1 MKAFICVIV
10 FLIGFSQ
17 IYSQS
22 YDPFIQG
29 LINQT
34 NLDSLVSF
42 VRILSGEDYVTIGN
56 RTVLIRNRGRSKDNN
71 LAADYIKQKLIS
83 YELDTYDQIYSRK
96 GRNIYAIQPGIHYP
110 DEQYI
115 ICAHY
120 DAVTNYCADDNAS
133 GTAAVLEAARI
144 LSNYQL
150 DYTLIYALWD
160 EEETGYT
167 GSEYYADQAFSNS
180 DNILGVINLDMLGW
194 DSDDDG
200 LMDIH
205 TSNIAN
211 SVSLANLVSNII
223 SLYTLSL
230 TDAIYNPGATNS
242 DHNSFWDA
250 GYGAVAFYEAGG
262 DVNPYYHTNGDRID
276 KFNLAY
282 FHKLAQL
289 AIGSISTLAN
299 GVPIPDTTPPRVL
312 QAALVDESTVD
323 VLYSEPVV
331 DAAVTNNYEITGPQS
346 ITVNSA
352 VYNNMVA
359 TLTTTVHILGDYTI
373 TVSNVVDIAG
383 NVIDPNFNTASYTM
397 EEPPAVVM
405 SYFLADLNGNTVTLD
420 WETLSENGNLGWD
433 IEESQ
438 KNTNNFNAIDFVEG
452 AGISNDPI
460 TYFYNTS
467 LNNYGKYYYR
477 LKQMSSDGS
486 FSYSDN
492 VFVNY
497 KRTRNAVLTSYPNP
511 FNPQSTVAVYIDK
524 AQLVTI
530 NVYNMIGQLVTT
542 LFDGIAEEGE
552 MNFTF
557 NGLRISS
564 GAYVVV
570 MQTESNIINHKMLLL
585 K

>member
-1 MKAFICVIV
+1 MKAFICLIMI
-10 FLIGFSQ
+10 LIGFSQ

-34 NLDSLVSF
+34 NLDSLVYS
-42 VRILSGEDYVTIGN
+42 VRVLSGEDSVTVGN
-56 RTVLIRNRGRSKDNN
+56 TTVLIRNRSITKDNN
-71 LAADYIKQKLIS
+71 LAADYIKQKLLS
-83 YELDTYDQIYSRK
+83 YGLDTYDQTYGRGK
-96 GRNIYAIQPGIHYP
+96 GKPPKLYDRNIYAIQPGIHYP

-120 DAVTNYCADDNAS
+120 DAVTDYCADDNAS

-160 EEETGYT
+160 EEEIGLI
-167 GSEYYADQAFSNS
+167 GSGYYANQAFSNN

-194 DSDDDG
+194 DGDDDG

-205 TSNIAN
+205 TRDIAN
-211 SVSLANLVSNII
+211 SVALANLVYNID
-223 SLYTLSL
+223 SVYNLVLDPVT
-230 TDAIYNPGATNS
+230 YNPGATNS
-242 DHNSFWDA
+242 DHNSFWNE
-250 GYGAVAFYEAGG
+250 GYSAIVFCETYWGG
-262 DVNPYYHTNGDRID
+262 DFNPYYHTSSDRID
-276 KFNLAY
+276 KFNLPY
-282 FHKLAQL
+282 FHKLAKL

-299 GVPIPDTTPPRVL
+299 GVPTPDIIPPEVINADLSDPFTL
-312 QAALVDESTVD
+312 LVVF
-323 VLYSEPVV
+323 SEPL
-331 DAAVTNNYEITGPQS
+331 EITGAENIANYS
-346 ITVNSA
+346 ITGEAQIDILTASFSNTTT
-352 VYNNMVA
+352 
-359 TLTTTVHILGDYTI
+359 TLTTAEHLLGDYTV
-373 TVSNVVDIAG
+373 TVNNVVDIAG
-383 NVIDPNFNTASYTM
+383 NIIDPSFNTADYTM

-405 SYFLADLNGNTVTLD
+405 SYFTFALNGNEVDLE
-420 WETLSENGNLGWD
+420 WVTLSENGNLGWD
-433 IEESQ
+433 IEESK
-438 KNTNNFNAIDFVEG
+438 KNRDNFNYIGFVGG

-460 TYFYNTS
+460 TYYFNTS
-467 LNNYGKYYYR
+467 LNKYGKYYYR

-492 VFVNY
+492 VFVHY
-497 KRTRNAVLTSYPNP
+497 RRNGNRAITSYPNP
-511 FNPQSTVAVYIDK
+511 FNP
-524 AQLVTI
+524 
-530 NVYNMIGQLVTT
+530 VYNMLGQLVTT

-557 NGLRISS
+557 NGLRLSS

-570 MQTESNIINHKMLLL
+570 MQTESSIINHKILLL

>member
-83 YELDTYDQIYSRK
+83 YELDTYDQIYSGK

-467 LNNYGKYYYR
+467 LNKYGKYYYR